1 VILVH
6 SSGLAFF
13 QFPNLV
19 RYPEIRHAVFTREGG
34 LSDGPYRSLNTSLSV
49 GDDPAIVHENR
60 RRISKC
66 MDGGQLVFIRQDH
79 GKRTVLHARK
89 VNAEPANHPADP
101 QVGDAVVTDLNGKLL
116 VVQVADCQSLLLY
129 DPCRKVVANVH
140 SGWRGSVNNVVGH
153 TVKTMERKMDCRPRD
168 IIAGIGPS
176 LGPCCAEFINYKREI
191 PPKFWKYKDQSH
203 HFDFWSLSIAQLVE
217 SGVLHENI
225 HLSKMCTKCNTAQF
239 FSYRGEG
246 KTGRFAA
253 VIGLK

>member
-1 VILVH
+1 
-6 SSGLAFF
+6 
-13 QFPNLV
+13 LV
-19 RYPEIRHAVFTREGG
+19 RYPEIRHAVFTRNGG
-34 LSDGPYRSLNTSLSV
+34 RSDGPYRSLNTSLSV
-49 GDDPAIVHENR
+49 GDHPARVHENR
-60 RRISKC
+60 SRISTC
-66 MDGGQLVFIRQDH
+66 LGGGQLIFMRQDH
-79 GKRTVLHARK
+79 GKKTVLYTSNENSETFRQ
-89 VNAEPANHPADP
+89 PADP
-101 QVGDAVVTDLNGKLL
+101 QVADAVVTDQKNKLL

-140 SGWRGSVNNVVGH
+140 SGWRGSINNVVGH
-153 TVKTMERKMDCRPRD
+153 AVKNMERKMGSRPRD

-191 PPKFWKYKDQSH
+191 PPRLWKYKDQCH

-217 SGVLHENI
+217 TGVLRKNI

-246 KTGRFAA
+246 KTGRFAT